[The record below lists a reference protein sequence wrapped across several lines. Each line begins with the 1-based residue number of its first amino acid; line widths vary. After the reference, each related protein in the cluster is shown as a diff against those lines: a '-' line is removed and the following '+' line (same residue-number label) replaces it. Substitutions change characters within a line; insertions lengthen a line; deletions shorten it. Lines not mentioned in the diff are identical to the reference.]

1 MKNLL
6 SAASQMAI
14 AVGLM
19 TTLPSAIQADIVHL
33 DDTIITFS
41 LCVGN
46 DCVNGESFG
55 FDTMRLKENNLRIHF
70 QDTSNSA
77 SFPTN
82 DWRITI
88 NDSSNGGSN
97 YFAIDDVDAGRTPFR
112 VDAGAP
118 TNAVRVDSA
127 GDLGLGTANPVVDLH
142 VVSGNTPTLR
152 LEQDGSSGFAA
163 QTFDIAANEANFF
176 VRDVTNGSELV
187 FRIQPGADENS
198 LFIANDNDIG
208 MGTNAPSTALHIR
221 RTNGGAG
228 LRVEELSGTEA
239 PRGLMHLANNGQIF
253 MGLEDTSVTA
263 GNHSGRIWNI
273 QNVGGQFMITT
284 APGSDTEFQLDPNGN
299 LTLGGTVTTTGTTC
313 NGGCDL
319 VFTDAYDLP
328 SIEDHAENMFSLGYL
343 PNVGPT
349 IENAPINV
357 TEKLG
362 GMLNELEHAHIYIAQ
377 QQSRLVELEMRLAA
391 LEAGE

>member
-55 FDTMRLKENNLRIHF
+55 FDTVRLKENNLRIHF
-70 QDTSNSA
+70 QDTSTSA

-88 NDSSNGGSN
+88 NDSSNGGGN
-97 YFAIDDVDAGRTPFR
+97 YFAIDDVSASRTPFR

-152 LEQDGSSGFAA
+152 LEQDGSSGFTA
-163 QTFDIAANEANFF
+163 QTFDIASNEANFF
-176 VRDVTNGSELV
+176 VRDVTNGSQLP
-187 FRIQPGADENS
+187 FRIEPGADSNALYIEDTNHIGLGTDNPLGRFHIKGTGS
-198 LFIANDNDIG
+198 ERQMILLEQTTAGSNWVIANYE
-208 MGTNAPSTALHIR
+208 TTASE
-221 RTNGGAG
+221 GAG
-228 LRVEELSGTEA
+228 NFGINL
-239 PRGLMHLANNGQIF
+239 
-253 MGLEDTSVTA
+253 
-263 GNHSGRIWNI
+263 
-273 QNVGGQFMITT
+273 VGGGNMFRIDQSGNVYLPKLPSC
-284 APGSDTEFQLDPNGN
+284 ANG
-299 LTLGGTVTTTGTTC
+299 LQ
-313 NGGCDL
+313 
-319 VFTDAYDLP
+319 TDAD
-328 SIEDHAENMFSLGYL
+328 
-343 PNVGPT
+343 
-349 IENAPINV
+349 
-357 TEKLG
+357 
-362 GMLNELEHAHIYIAQ
+362 GMLSCLP
-377 QQSRLVELEMRLAA
+377 
-391 LEAGE
+391 